1 MDRNS
6 DFFNDLEKKTQVKKH
21 DIFELADSVKAA
33 DFSNEQTVRRL
44 IHQVSQ
50 LAGVPVTRE
59 KEEKLVKAIT
69 NNEIPM
75 DFTTLAKMFSQPK

>member
-6 DFFNDLEKKTQVKKH
+6 DFFNDLEKKTSVKKQ

-44 IHQVSQ
+44 IKQVSH
-50 LAGVPVTRE
+50 LAGVPVSRE
-59 KEEKLVKAIT
+59 KEERLVKAIT

-75 DFTTLAKMFSQPK
+75 DFSTLAKMFSQSK